1 MYFTGA
7 MPNPYDVALRE
18 RVVAAYESGAGTALE
33 VATLFGV
40 GHRTV
45 QRWVTRWR
53 VTGSVVASPKGGG
66 WRSPIEMAVLTSLIA
81 TAPDA
86 TCAELCGA
94 YNRRVPRAQRT
105 TVTSLWRAMRRAG
118 YVLKKNGR
126 GRAKSIGPTSAR
138 SAPRT

>member
-1 MYFTGA
+1 MYFTDG

-18 RVVAAYESGAGTALE
+18 RVVAAYESGGGTALE
-33 VATLFGV
+33 VATMFGV

-66 WRSPIEMAVLTSLIA
+66 WRSPIDLAVLTSLIA
-81 TAPDA
+81 DAPDA
-86 TCAELCGA
+86 TCAELCWA
-94 YNRRVPRAQRT
+94 YNRRVPHAQRT

-118 YVLKKNGR
+118 YVLKNNGP

-138 SAPRT
+138 NAPPM